1 MRKSA
6 RSSRYLYPVNMV
18 IDAEEHS
25 PELAL
30 SFNPNKLPNDFQASV
45 DYVLSTLPSEQALA
59 LRFFYGGLG
68 DNPCGIGVVAA
79 SKAIATSV
87 VRTELLI
94 VSGLRSLVLQD
105 NWNMLTL
112 GISSYIS
119 VLKGE
124 RSISDGTE
132 SHKHLSE
139 IPIEDMLLPVHEYHI
154 LQRAGYVTVADV
166 TDADPRDI
174 RKLRNCG
181 RNAYSIIVEALQ
193 KYNIDVSRWQEWVNH
208 KE

>member
-1 MRKSA
+1 M
-6 RSSRYLYPVNMV
+6 
-18 IDAEEHS
+18 
-25 PELAL
+25 
-30 SFNPNKLPNDFQASV
+30 
-45 DYVLSTLPSEQALA
+45 
-59 LRFFYGGLG
+59 
-68 DNPCGIGVVAA
+68 AA

-124 RSISDGTE
+124 RSISDGAE